1 MSSHTQDDKA
11 ALDIVRDFY
20 ALRLPDNADYPAKGE
35 PLQSALLTQI
45 VESDVFASNPPAKN
59 FQIQFWKRTIS
70 HLEGCGDLEE
80 VDSRIYDIMLALL
93 SQGTNAPG
101 QHVRGPPP
109 PSFLTHFWR
118 LPGSE
123 ELVTTTILESRTTI
137 EAGTTGLHT
146 WGASLALCQHLQAHP
161 ELVRGK
167 RVLELG
173 CGSGLLGIVVAR
185 LGAKRVILTDGSQEV
200 LDRCRDNVQRAKNV
214 PEHSTVEF
222 SHLDWTDALIDDS
235 SASMA
240 ERIREWDPQI
250 VLCADVVYAPEIIA
264 PLAET
269 LCTILTSGAAIE
281 SVLLALTVRRHDTF
295 EAFIS
300 ALDSIGLQAVV
311 HDLEID
317 LDGDFM
323 CTASETDRASSVR
336 LLHIPTFGR

>member
-1 MSSHTQDDKA
+1 MPNPLQDDKA
-11 ALDIVRDFY
+11 MLAIVRDFY
-20 ALRLPDNADYPAKGE
+20 ALRLPNTSDYPANGE
-35 PLQSALLTQI
+35 ALQSALLTQI
-45 VESDVFASNPPAKN
+45 VENEVFASNPPAKN

-80 VDSRIYDIMLALL
+80 VDSRIYDVLLALL
-93 SQGTNAPG
+93 SQGNNAPG
-101 QHVRGPPP
+101 QHARGPPP

-118 LPGSE
+118 LPGSD
-123 ELVTTTILESRTTI
+123 ELVTTTILESRTMI

-146 WGASLALCQHLQAHP
+146 WGASLALCQHLQEHP

-185 LGAKRVILTDGSQEV
+185 LGAEKTILTDGSQEV
-200 LDRCRDNVQRAKNV
+200 LDRCRDNVQRAQNV
-214 PEHSTVEF
+214 PYGSAVRF
-222 SHLDWTDALIDDS
+222 ALLDWTDSLIDDTS
-235 SASMA
+235 RAMA
-240 ERIREWDPQI
+240 ERVREWDPQI
-250 VLCADVVYAPEIIA
+250 VLCADVVYAPEIIP

-269 LCTILTSGAAIE
+269 LCTILTSGAVVD

-300 ALDSIGLQAVV
+300 ALDSIGLQADV
-311 HDLEID
+311 HDLETD

-323 CTASETDRASSVR
+323 CTASETDRSSSVR
-336 LLHIPTFGR
+336 LLHIPTFGQ